1 MRFARASGDFVRR
14 NGEELAREEKATV
27 SSTSST
33 NIRSKGDRKKEAILD
48 PLLIGYFLFGGF
60 GVLTTVSKVKW

>member
-1 MRFARASGDFVRR
+1 MRFARASGDFVRG
-14 NGEELAREEKATV
+14 NGEELAREEEKATV

-48 PLLIGYFLFGGF
+48 PLLIGYFLFGALAF
-60 GVLTTVSKVKW
+60 LPLFQK